1 MTTKSLLITTAFLAA
16 LTLNASSQLV
26 LSDGYSWPGANPSE
40 LNGTINTNIPARQGG
55 TTTTTYTESFVNAV
69 AGVIV
74 ALENAAP
81 ALSGSPDALF
91 LRTQT
96 SPTLGTVSNENISL
110 DSNFTSLAANS
121 WTVDYR
127 ARLTIDVG
135 VSDNFFGLGFGS
147 TAAPNGPTS
156 DGFFFALRDAG
167 AWLLWRNGAT
177 SFATGQLANFTAQQ
191 EYSVNLSVNETGVN
205 PLLSVAVTPLGGI
218 SQVIGNNLP
227 LNTLGASRLF
237 AYQSSVVSDANNGF
251 TDVRATDLAINVV
264 PEPSSVALSLF
275 GVAGLLFAGR
285 RLKGQS
291 KA

>member
-26 LSDGYSWPGANPSE
+26 LSDSYDYTPPPAG
-40 LNGTINTNIPARQGG
+40 LNADINANIPARQGG
-55 TTTTTYTESFVNAV
+55 TMTTTYTESFVNPV
-69 AGVIV
+69 AGVTV
-74 ALENAAP
+74 ALEDAST

-96 SPTLGTVSNENISL
+96 SPTVGTVSNENISL
-110 DSNFTSLAANS
+110 NSNFTSLTGSS

-127 ARLTIDVG
+127 ARLTVG
-135 VSDNFFGLGFGS
+135 VAALGDTFFGLGFGS
-147 TAAPNGPTS
+147 TAAPNGPGS
-156 DGFFFALRDAG
+156 DGFFFALRDTG
-167 AWLLWRNGAT
+167 AWLLWRNGAA
-177 SFATGQLANFTAQQ
+177 SFANGQLANFTAQQ
-191 EYSVNLSVNETGVN
+191 EYSVNLAVNETGVN
-205 PLLSVAVTPLGGI
+205 PLLSVAVTPLGGS

-237 AYQSSVVSDANNGF
+237 AYQSSVVSDANGGF
-251 TDVRATDLAINVV
+251 TDVRATDLAITVV
-264 PEPSSVALSLF
+264 PEPSTAVYGLF
-275 GVAGLLFAGR
+275 GIAGLLFAGR